1 MKEKITSVIQPEDD
15 YLFGLWVV
23 WTLGGLVLRTIK
35 NPAYILYKR
44 GFDYFF
50 LAVAIR
56 SSVRSLSRSKIG
68 FKYLPVYDF
77 FERAIFSGVP
87 VAII

>member
-1 MKEKITSVIQPEDD
+1 MKEKIISVIQPEDD

-23 WTLGGLVLRTIK
+23 WSWKLK
-35 NPAYILYKR
+35 NPAYIFNKR
-44 GFDYFF
+44 DLDYFF

-68 FKYLPVYDF
+68 FKYLPV
-77 FERAIFSGVP
+77 
-87 VAII
+87 

>member
-1 MKEKITSVIQPEDD
+1 MKEKIISVIQPEDD

-23 WTLGGLVLRTIK
+23 WHWKLKKFRL
-35 NPAYILYKR
+35 YFYKR
-44 GFDYFF
+44 NLDYFF

-68 FKYLPVYDF
+68 FKYLPV
-77 FERAIFSGVP
+77 
-87 VAII
+87 